1 MYSCAVATIR
11 RMVVASGRAI
21 EEREHASWRHE
32 GRLEVGQC
40 GEGLSGEKSH
50 KVRHGRWVVGEG
62 TRIIRR
68 RGREWASETAER
80 VKHSAVERCGCCC
93 DGERVLIRAARRG
106 TETGL

>member
-1 MYSCAVATIR
+1 MRVGGTRDGSRLVNAT
-11 RMVVASGRAI
+11 RA
-21 EEREHASWRHE
+21 
-32 GRLEVGQC
+32 
-40 GEGLSGEKSH
+40 SH